1 MAKRR
6 RLSNP
11 LALAVMVFLN
21 ERPMHPYEI
30 ARLLRQRGKEHTI
43 KINYGSL
50 YTVVQNLE
58 KHGFVTVAGV
68 QREGNRPERTLYGLT
83 DTGRTEM
90 HDWLADLVAVPAR
103 EYPAFEAALSLIGA
117 LHPDEVA
124 DLLGERVHALE
135 VYAAALRGVLGR
147 LDADLPRLFV
157 IETEYQ
163 LHMIEAQAQW
173 VRGLLGELT
182 GGTLAGTA
190 EWRAWHE
197 TGELPDDWTDL
208 EERLSDTE
216 PPPGPAAG
224 RAREEG
230 TEPD

>member
-1 MAKRR
+1 M
-6 RLSNP
+6 
-11 LALAVMVFLN
+11 
-21 ERPMHPYEI
+21 
-30 ARLLRQRGKEHTI
+30 
-43 KINYGSL
+43 
-50 YTVVQNLE
+50 
-58 KHGFVTVAGV
+58 
-68 QREGNRPERTLYGLT
+68 
-83 DTGRTEM
+83 
-90 HDWLADLVAVPAR
+90 
-103 EYPAFEAALSLIGA
+103 
-117 LHPDEVA
+117 
-124 DLLGERVHALE
+124 
-135 VYAAALRGVLGR
+135 YAAALRGVLGR

-182 GGTLAGTA
+182 DGTLPGTA

-197 TGELPDDWTDL
+197 TGELPEDWTDL

-224 RAREEG
+224 RAQEEG